1 MRKNRR
7 LMDRLNA
14 DINLW
19 TGRPPI
25 TDGRLQDFIADPI
38 ACMRQLHQAH
48 GDLAALRES
57 QQQLVFVFSPE
68 LNHQVLSDS
77 KLFHSRF
84 FALRGPKKS
93 ALRRLTSGLLS
104 MNGDEH
110 KQQRRH
116 VAAPFEKKSIG
127 VYHNTITT
135 LTDEMLGIWQPGETL
150 DLSQEMTVLMRRIT
164 SAMLFGFDQMEVA
177 LEIGEM
183 LDPWVEVNHQ
193 LSIGAFLPTEDFMPR
208 YEELLV
214 MAERLEDRILDL
226 VRLRREAGILGT
238 DLLSQLILVHGQS
251 GGISDEQ
258 LVGHLAVLFGAAHMT
273 SAITLG
279 WTLFLLAQHP
289 DVMHSLFRELLAGV
303 YDDPMA
309 AFDSGKRS
317 LLDRVLRESMR
328 VLPASSYSQRSNSAP
343 MELGSLS
350 LPRNSVVIFSQFM
363 TQHRPDLFPNPEQFD
378 PDRWLTISPS
388 PYEYLPFGAGP
399 RLCLGAPLAL
409 MTLKTILPRILRKYR
424 LSAVAGSEING
435 RVVSTMLN
443 PVSGLPMEVFRQDGR
458 FASSP
463 VHGNIHSLVDL
474 PPAAHERRVAA

>member
-1 MRKNRR
+1 
-7 LMDRLNA
+7 MDRLST
-14 DINLW
+14 DLNLW
-19 TGRPPI
+19 TGRPPV
-25 TDGRLQDFIADPI
+25 TEGRLQDFVADPI
-38 ACMRQLHQAH
+38 ACMRQLRQEH
-48 GDLAALRES
+48 GDLAALREA
-57 QQQLVFVFSPE
+57 QQQLVFIFSPE

-93 ALRRLTSGLLS
+93 ALRRLTCGLLS

-110 KQQRRH
+110 KQQRRL
-116 VAAPFEKKSIG
+116 VAAPFEKRSIG
-127 VYHNTITT
+127 VNHGTIAT
-135 LTDEMLGIWQPGETL
+135 LTDEMLEAWQPGETM

-193 LSIGAFLPTEDFMPR
+193 LSIGALLPTEDFMPQ
-208 YEELLV
+208 YEGLLAL
-214 MAERLEDRILDL
+214 AERLEARILDL
-226 VRLRREAGILGT
+226 VRLRREAGNLGT
-238 DLLSQLILVHGQS
+238 DLLSQLIRVHGQS

-258 LVGHLAVLFGAAHMT
+258 LVGHVAVLFGAAHMT

-289 DVMHSLFRELLAGV
+289 DVMHALFRELVAGV
-303 YDDPMA
+303 YDEPLA
-309 AFDSGKRS
+309 AFASGKGL

-328 VLPASSYSQRSNSAP
+328 VLPASSYSQRSNSEP
-343 MELGSLS
+343 IELGSLS
-350 LPRNSVVIFSQFM
+350 LPRNSVIIFSQFM
-363 TQHRPDLFPNPEQFD
+363 THHRPDLFPNPERFD
-378 PDRWLTISPS
+378 PDRWLTITPS

-399 RLCLGAPLAL
+399 KLCLGAPLAL

-443 PVSGLPMEVFRQDGR
+443 PISGLPMEVARQDGR
-458 FASSP
+458 FECSP
-463 VHGNIHSLVDL
+463 VWGNIHSLVDL
-474 PPAAHERRVAA
+474 PPAAHERRAAA